1 MRLVTYTPP
10 GESTPRVGL
19 VNAQQK
25 VVDLSK
31 VGGNPPFEPR
41 DMLSLIAAGDAALS
55 WLRST
60 AMKSAQPAQDLD
72 QVRLHAPIPRPR
84 KNVFCVGWNYLEHF
98 AEGAKMRVAQVELP
112 THPVFF
118 TKAPTAVTGPYD
130 TVPVGPT
137 LTTMLDWEAEFG
149 VIIGK
154 TGINISED
162 NAMSHVFGYT
172 VINDVSARDIQRHH
186 GGQWFRGKS
195 LDGTC
200 PMGPWILTADEA
212 DAGNLRIMC
221 RVNEVVKQ
229 DSNTSFMYFKL
240 PRIIAELSAG
250 LTLEA
255 GDVISTGTPS
265 GVGAGRTP
273 PEFLKPGDVVETEI
287 VGIGKMRNVVGG

>member
-1 MRLVTYTPP
+1 
-10 GESTPRVGL
+10 
-19 VNAQQK
+19 
-25 VVDLSK
+25 
-31 VGGNPPFEPR
+31 
-41 DMLSLIAAGDAALS
+41 
-55 WLRST
+55 
-60 AMKSAQPAQDLD
+60 
-72 QVRLHAPIPRPR
+72 
-84 KNVFCVGWNYLEHF
+84 
-98 AEGAKMRVAQVELP
+98 
-112 THPVFF
+112 
-118 TKAPTAVTGPYD
+118 
-130 TVPVGPT
+130 
-137 LTTMLDWEAEFG
+137 
-149 VIIGK
+149 
-154 TGINISED
+154 
-162 NAMSHVFGYT
+162 MSHVFGST

-212 DAGNLRIMC
+212 DADNLRIMC

-287 VGIGKMRNVVGG
+287 VGIGKMRNVVGP